1 MGITLRGGLTQVKL
15 IRTNAFA
22 YYMFHMHVSYKFYYN
37 NNREKLP
44 KETPT
49 SILEKYRNTFKID
62 ENQDNSE
69 VARYRERINQF
80 NGFLCKAIL
89 GMNVRYTI

>member
-1 MGITLRGGLTQVKL
+1 MGIILRGGLTQVKL

-44 KETPT
+44 KETFR
-49 SILEKYRNTFKID
+49 I
-62 ENQDNSE
+62 E
-69 VARYRERINQF
+69 VQWIGQSQRKC
-80 NGFLCKAIL
+80 GHLTK
-89 GMNVRYTI
+89 

>member
-1 MGITLRGGLTQVKL
+1 MNRFIYECSKFVFIVESKEFK
-15 IRTNAFA
+15 IFA
-22 YYMFHMHVSYKFYYN
+22 RQNGEVTESL
-37 NNREKLP
+37 EKLP